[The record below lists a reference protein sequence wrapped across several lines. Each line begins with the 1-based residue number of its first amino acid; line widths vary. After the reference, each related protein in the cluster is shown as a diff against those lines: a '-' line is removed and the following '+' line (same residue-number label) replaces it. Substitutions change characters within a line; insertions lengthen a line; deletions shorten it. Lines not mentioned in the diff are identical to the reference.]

1 VIGVI
6 TDHGHRAGQEHFVI
20 VIIWSGYDKEGGE
33 TYKYFCPSIDSAGH
47 TAEKASEA
55 LKNVLECT
63 LGSDVEVLEATKA
76 EIKQPM
82 TEKAIESKSGY
93 DLTATMG
100 GKLKFSTITKKDGF
114 EPGVNEEIKVCKI
127 PNILQEWIEAIGEV

>member
-63 LGSDVEVLEATKA
+63 LGSDVEVFVQRLIPEEEVQLTTHTLFFKA
-76 EIKQPM
+76 
-82 TEKAIESKSGY
+82 
-93 DLTATMG
+93 
-100 GKLKFSTITKKDGF
+100 
-114 EPGVNEEIKVCKI
+114 
-127 PNILQEWIEAIGEV
+127 